1 MRLIYRILTITG
13 IILLVVAVTA
23 FLVAPQVV
31 IDLATS
37 LNGDNVVVR
46 VVQLIAALLIDVLL
60 LFVVYRL
67 IRPRDGAGRLKV
79 RARGAKAAVSLDS
92 VQRQITM
99 RVGQVADV
107 LAVQAEVIDEGGAAQ
122 VTLNVRT
129 RPDVLVPEKKKE
141 IERVLKQVV
150 ERQLGLKLAG
160 PAEISID
167 LSADHLE
174 RGEPAV
180 MEATYL
186 ATDVR
191 DVTPPRVRETPRQ
204 PELRA
209 LAAPAARP
217 ANAAPDDS
225 AYTPGEEPWRSFLLE
240 DEPAAPDDEE
250 TPREE

>member
-1 MRLIYRILTITG
+1 MKFLNRVLSIGGL
-13 IILLVVAVTA
+13 ILLMVAVTA

-46 VVQLIAALLIDVLL
+46 VVQLVAALLIDALL
-60 LFVVYRL
+60 ALTVYRL
-67 IRPRDGAGRLKV
+67 IRPHEGEGRLRV

-92 VQRQITM
+92 VQRQITT
-99 RVGQVADV
+99 RIGQVADV

-129 RPDVLVPEKKKE
+129 RPDVLVPEKKRE

-150 ERQLGLKLAG
+150 ERQLGLKLAT
-160 PAEISID
+160 PAQISID
-167 LSADHLE
+167 LSADHLT
-174 RGEPAV
+174 RGETAI
-180 MEATYL
+180 MDATY
-186 ATDVR
+186 APTPTTEVR
-191 DVTPPRVRETPRQ
+191 DVTPPRRVEKKQ

-209 LAAPAARP
+209 LAASSAVA
-217 ANAAPDDS
+217 DEEES

-240 DEPAAPDDEE
+240 DEPEQGGDESV
-250 TPREE
+250 REN